1 MENSEHRAEHE
12 VSKKEIE
19 NIKNNMETIKD
30 TQCTMYG
37 KIEDNRKEVEVELE
51 KLRKD
56 FKNLYNE
63 HFRVRELVL
72 EIKNTVERAT
82 DLNTFKLEQLQ
93 KVMTDLIESK
103 NTAKTKL
110 IYPLVI
116 ASVLGLLGFILG
128 RLI

>member
-37 KIEDNRKEVEVELE
+37 KIEDNRKEVEAELE
-51 KLRKD
+51 KLRTD

-63 HFRVRELVL
+63 HFRVRESVL
-72 EIKNTVERAT
+72 EIKNTIERAT